1 MSGCAVSLML
11 PWEEKKDNG
20 IPVLSRSAEPWR
32 VRGGNRLF
40 YSHSFSFSPSFFLPR
55 ATVFEKRDKNA
66 QQSTEGA
73 PLTDSHFDLLGLIF
87 MNVFIH
93 FDLPWNSCFLGR
105 VCQLRIL

>member
-1 MSGCAVSLML
+1 MSRCAVSLML

-20 IPVLSRSAEPWR
+20 IPVHSCSALPR
-32 VRGGNRLF
+32 CVRGGNRLF

-55 ATVFEKRDKNA
+55 ATVFEKIDKNA

-93 FDLPWNSCFLGR
+93 F
-105 VCQLRIL
+105 